1 MFAGLLSRID
11 AIGESGLDGHELREL
26 GLKNG
31 NLTVNDERTGK
42 RWTFRDISLSVERAR
57 GGGVEVTI
65 GSDNAERPWGITAS
79 IVPTGNGY
87 RKIDLEARRVAASDL
102 LLASRLGDGNAQFDV
117 PLSASIAAL
126 VGPDGV
132 PDSLSGRVV
141 ADAACVL
148 LKRARTPDEATRCM
162 IELPPRSHW

>member
-1 MFAGLLSRID
+1 M
-11 AIGESGLDGHELREL
+11 REL

-57 GGGVEVTI
+57 SGGVEVTI
-65 GSDNAERPWGITAS
+65 GSDNAERPWGMTAS

-102 LLASRLGDGNAQFDV
+102 LLASRFGDGNAQFDM

-132 PDSLSGRVV
+132 PDSLSGRIV
-141 ADAACVL
+141 ARRRLD
-148 LKRARTPDEATRCM
+148 RR
-162 IELPPRSHW
+162 HQ